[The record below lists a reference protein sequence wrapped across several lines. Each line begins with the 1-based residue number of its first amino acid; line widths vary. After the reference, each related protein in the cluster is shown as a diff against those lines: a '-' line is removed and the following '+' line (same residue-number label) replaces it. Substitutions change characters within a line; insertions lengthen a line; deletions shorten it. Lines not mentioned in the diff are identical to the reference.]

1 MSSSD
6 KFGGTCS
13 RVSRKRV
20 GALPVSGKV
29 SLRELNEEAMLTPE
43 GSESNPRERQE
54 QRTNGQYIVAVF
66 IEKPQGQYD
75 CRMCEKE

>member
-1 MSSSD
+1 M
-6 KFGGTCS
+6 FF
-13 RVSRKRV
+13 
-20 GALPVSGKV
+20 PISGKA

-43 GSESNPRERQE
+43 GSDFNPRERLG
-54 QRTNGQYIVAVF
+54 QRTNCQYIVSAF